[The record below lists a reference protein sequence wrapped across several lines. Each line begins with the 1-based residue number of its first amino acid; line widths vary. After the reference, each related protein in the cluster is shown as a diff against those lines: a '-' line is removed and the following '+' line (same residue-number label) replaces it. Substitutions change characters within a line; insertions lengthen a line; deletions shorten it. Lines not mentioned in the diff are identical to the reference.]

1 MINFVRM
8 EFVYTYNTIHN
19 FAKKITPLLKY
30 KLVFLEGELGS
41 GKTTLIKQFCKELGF
56 KNQVTS
62 PTFPLL
68 NIYKNNEKNI
78 YHADLYRLNN
88 IDEINELGFYEVM
101 ESNNWFFVDKGNG
114 VTEVTFDID
123 FEIKNKFLNS
133 LMIIS
138 FQFGLEKIADAFQ
151 KRAEKLFSSS
161 KN

>member
-78 YHADLYRLNN
+78 YHADLYRLKN
-88 IDEINELGFYEVM
+88 INEINELGFYELM
-101 ESNNWFFVDKGNG
+101 ESNNWFFVEWPELLYG
-114 VTEVTFDID
+114 VID
-123 FEIKNKFLNS
+123 FPYTKIKIKNVDD
-133 LMIIS
+133 IS
-138 FQFGLEKIADAFQ
+138 RIVTLSYYEF
-151 KRAEKLFSSS
+151 
-161 KN
+161 

>member
-1 MINFVRM
+1 MINFVHM
-8 EFVYTYNTIHN
+8 EFVYSYNTIDN

-78 YHADLYRLNN
+78 YHADLYRLKN

-101 ESNNWFFVDKGNG
+101 ESNNWFFVEWPELLYG
-114 VTEVTFDID
+114 VID
-123 FEIKNKFLNS
+123 FPYTKIKIKNVDD
-133 LMIIS
+133 IS
-138 FQFGLEKIADAFQ
+138 RIVTLTYNEF
-151 KRAEKLFSSS
+151 
-161 KN
+161 

>member
-1 MINFVRM
+1 MINFVNM
-8 EFVYTYNTIHN
+8 EFVYSYNTIHN

-78 YHADLYRLNN
+78 YHADLYRLKN
-88 IDEINELGFYEVM
+88 IDEINELGFYEIM
-101 ESNNWFFVDKGNG
+101 ESNNWFFVEWPELLYEIGSIFWLF
-114 VTEVTFDID
+114 VCFD
-123 FEIKNKFLNS
+123 
-133 LMIIS
+133 
-138 FQFGLEKIADAFQ
+138 
-151 KRAEKLFSSS
+151 FSIY
-161 KN
+161 

>member
-1 MINFVRM
+1 M
-8 EFVYTYNTIHN
+8 EFAYSYNTIDN

-78 YHADLYRLNN
+78 YHADLYRLKN

-101 ESNNWFFVDKGNG
+101 ESNNWFFVEWPELLYG
-114 VTEVTFDID
+114 VID
-123 FEIKNKFLNS
+123 FPYTKIKIKNVDD
-133 LMIIS
+133 IS
-138 FQFGLEKIADAFQ
+138 RIVTLTYNEF
-151 KRAEKLFSSS
+151 
-161 KN
+161 

>member
-1 MINFVRM
+1 MINFVCM

-78 YHADLYRLNN
+78 YHADLYRLKN

-101 ESNNWFFVDKGNG
+101 ESNNWFFVEWPELLYG
-114 VTEVTFDID
+114 VID
-123 FEIKNKFLNS
+123 FPYTKIKIKNVDD
-133 LMIIS
+133 IS
-138 FQFGLEKIADAFQ
+138 RIVTLTYNEF
-151 KRAEKLFSSS
+151 
-161 KN
+161 

>member
-1 MINFVRM
+1 VINFVRM

-19 FAKKITPLLKY
+19 FAKKITPLLRY

-78 YHADLYRLNN
+78 YHADLYRLKN
-88 IDEINELGFYEVM
+88 IDEINELGFYELV
-101 ESNNWFFVDKGNG
+101 ESNNWFFVEWPELLYG
-114 VTEVTFDID
+114 VID
-123 FEIKNKFLNS
+123 FPYTKIKIKNVDD
-133 LMIIS
+133 IS
-138 FQFGLEKIADAFQ
+138 RIVTLTYNEF
-151 KRAEKLFSSS
+151 
-161 KN
+161 

>member
-68 NIYKNNEKNI
+68 NIYKNNQKNI

-88 IDEINELGFYEVM
+88 IDEINELGFYEII
-101 ESNNWFFVDKGNG
+101 ESKNWFFVEWPEILYD
-114 VTEVTFDID
+114 VID
-123 FEIKNKFLNS
+123 FSYTKIRIKNVDD
-133 LMIIS
+133 IIRIVTLTYNE
-138 FQFGLEKIADAFQ
+138 F
-151 KRAEKLFSSS
+151 
-161 KN
+161 

>member
-1 MINFVRM
+1 MINFVDM
-8 EFVYTYNTIHN
+8 EFVYSYNTIDN

-78 YHADLYRLNN
+78 YHADLYRLKN
-88 IDEINELGFYEVM
+88 IDEINELGFYEIM
-101 ESNNWFFVDKGNG
+101 ENNNWFFVEWPELLYD
-114 VTEVTFDID
+114 VID
-123 FEIKNKFLNS
+123 FSYTKIKIKNVDD
-133 LMIIS
+133 IS
-138 FQFGLEKIADAFQ
+138 RIVTLTYNEF
-151 KRAEKLFSSS
+151 
-161 KN
+161 

>member
-1 MINFVRM
+1 MINFVDM
-8 EFVYTYNTIHN
+8 EFVYRYNTIDN

-78 YHADLYRLNN
+78 YHADLYRLKN
-88 IDEINELGFYEVM
+88 IDEINELGFYEAM
-101 ESNNWFFVDKGNG
+101 ESNNWFFVEWPELLYG
-114 VTEVTFDID
+114 VID
-123 FEIKNKFLNS
+123 FPYTKIKIKNVDD
-133 LMIIS
+133 IS
-138 FQFGLEKIADAFQ
+138 RIVTLTYNEF
-151 KRAEKLFSSS
+151 
-161 KN
+161 

>member
-19 FAKKITPLLKY
+19 LAKKITPLLKY

-78 YHADLYRLNN
+78 YHADLYRLKN
-88 IDEINELGFYEVM
+88 IDEINELGFYELV
-101 ESNNWFFVDKGNG
+101 ESNDWFFVEWPELLYG
-114 VTEVTFDID
+114 VID
-123 FEIKNKFLNS
+123 FPYTKIKIKNVDD
-133 LMIIS
+133 IS
-138 FQFGLEKIADAFQ
+138 RIVTLTYNEF
-151 KRAEKLFSSS
+151 
-161 KN
+161 

>member
-1 MINFVRM
+1 M
-8 EFVYTYNTIHN
+8 EFVYSYNTIDN

-78 YHADLYRLNN
+78 YHADLYRLKN
-88 IDEINELGFYEVM
+88 IDEINELGFYEIM
-101 ESNNWFFVDKGNG
+101 ESNNWFFVEWPELLYG
-114 VTEVTFDID
+114 VID
-123 FEIKNKFLNS
+123 FPYTKIKIKNVDD
-133 LMIIS
+133 IS
-138 FQFGLEKIADAFQ
+138 RIVTLTYNEF
-151 KRAEKLFSSS
+151 
-161 KN
+161 

>member
-1 MINFVRM
+1 M

-78 YHADLYRLNN
+78 YHADLYRLKN
-88 IDEINELGFYEVM
+88 IDEINELGFYELV
-101 ESNNWFFVDKGNG
+101 ESNNWFFVEWPELLYG
-114 VTEVTFDID
+114 VID
-123 FEIKNKFLNS
+123 FPYTKIKIKNVDD
-133 LMIIS
+133 IS
-138 FQFGLEKIADAFQ
+138 RIVTLTYNEF
-151 KRAEKLFSSS
+151 
-161 KN
+161 

>member
-19 FAKKITPLLKY
+19 FAKKITPLLTY

-78 YHADLYRLNN
+78 YHADLYRLKN
-88 IDEINELGFYEVM
+88 IDEINELGFYELV
-101 ESNNWFFVDKGNG
+101 ESNNWFFVEWPELLYG
-114 VTEVTFDID
+114 VID
-123 FEIKNKFLNS
+123 FPYTKIKIKNVDD
-133 LMIIS
+133 IS
-138 FQFGLEKIADAFQ
+138 RIVTLTYNEF
-151 KRAEKLFSSS
+151 
-161 KN
+161 

>member
-8 EFVYTYNTIHN
+8 EFVYTYSTIHN
-19 FAKKITPLLKY
+19 FAKKITPLIKY

-78 YHADLYRLNN
+78 YHADLYRLKN

-101 ESNNWFFVDKGNG
+101 ESNNWFFVEWPELLYG
-114 VTEVTFDID
+114 VID
-123 FEIKNKFLNS
+123 FPYTKIKIKNVDD
-133 LMIIS
+133 IS
-138 FQFGLEKIADAFQ
+138 RVVTLTYNEF
-151 KRAEKLFSSS
+151 
-161 KN
+161 

>member
-1 MINFVRM
+1 M
-8 EFVYTYNTIHN
+8 EFVYSYNTIDN

-78 YHADLYRLNN
+78 YHADLYRLKN
-88 IDEINELGFYEVM
+88 IDEINELGFYEIM
-101 ESNNWFFVDKGNG
+101 ENNDWFFVEWPELLYG
-114 VTEVTFDID
+114 VIDISYTKIK
-123 FEIKNKFLNS
+123 IKNVDD
-133 LMIIS
+133 IS
-138 FQFGLEKIADAFQ
+138 RIVTLTYNEF
-151 KRAEKLFSSS
+151 
-161 KN
+161 

>member
-1 MINFVRM
+1 VINFVRM

-78 YHADLYRLNN
+78 YHADLYRLKN

-101 ESNNWFFVDKGNG
+101 ESNNWFFVEWPELLYS
-114 VTEVTFDID
+114 VID
-123 FEIKNKFLNS
+123 FPYTKIKIKNVDD
-133 LMIIS
+133 IS
-138 FQFGLEKIADAFQ
+138 RVVTLTYNEF
-151 KRAEKLFSSS
+151 
-161 KN
+161 

>member
-78 YHADLYRLNN
+78 YHADLYRLKN
-88 IDEINELGFYEVM
+88 IDEINELGFYELV
-101 ESNNWFFVDKGNG
+101 ESNNWFFVEWPELLYG
-114 VTEVTFDID
+114 VID
-123 FEIKNKFLNS
+123 FPYTKIKIKNVDD
-133 LMIIS
+133 IS
-138 FQFGLEKIADAFQ
+138 RIVTLTHNEF
-151 KRAEKLFSSS
+151 
-161 KN
+161 

>member
-1 MINFVRM
+1 MINFVHM
-8 EFVYTYNTIHN
+8 EFAYSYNTIDN
-19 FAKKITPLLKY
+19 FAKKIIPLLKY

-78 YHADLYRLNN
+78 YHADLYRLKN

-101 ESNNWFFVDKGNG
+101 ESNNWFFVEWPELLYG
-114 VTEVTFDID
+114 VID
-123 FEIKNKFLNS
+123 FPYTKIKIKNVDD
-133 LMIIS
+133 IS
-138 FQFGLEKIADAFQ
+138 RIVTLTHNEF
-151 KRAEKLFSSS
+151 
-161 KN
+161 

>member
-1 MINFVRM
+1 VINFVRM

-19 FAKKITPLLKY
+19 LAKKITPLLKY

-78 YHADLYRLNN
+78 YHADLYRLKN
-88 IDEINELGFYEVM
+88 IDEINELGFYELV
-101 ESNNWFFVDKGNG
+101 ESNDWFFVEWPELLYG
-114 VTEVTFDID
+114 VID
-123 FEIKNKFLNS
+123 FPYTKIKIKNVDD
-133 LMIIS
+133 IS
-138 FQFGLEKIADAFQ
+138 RIVTLTYNEF
-151 KRAEKLFSSS
+151 
-161 KN
+161 

>member
-1 MINFVRM
+1 MINFVLM

-78 YHADLYRLNN
+78 YHADLYRLKN
-88 IDEINELGFYEVM
+88 IDEINDLGFYEVM
-101 ESNNWFFVDKGNG
+101 ESNNWFFVEWPELLYG
-114 VTEVTFDID
+114 VID
-123 FEIKNKFLNS
+123 FPYTKIKIKNVDD
-133 LMIIS
+133 IS
-138 FQFGLEKIADAFQ
+138 RIVTLTYNEF
-151 KRAEKLFSSS
+151 
-161 KN
+161 

>member
-1 MINFVRM
+1 M

-78 YHADLYRLNN
+78 YHADLYRLKN
-88 IDEINELGFYEVM
+88 INEINELGFYELV
-101 ESNNWFFVDKGNG
+101 ESNNWFFVEWPELLYG
-114 VTEVTFDID
+114 VID
-123 FEIKNKFLNS
+123 FPYTKIKIKNVDD
-133 LMIIS
+133 IS
-138 FQFGLEKIADAFQ
+138 RIVTLSYYEF
-151 KRAEKLFSSS
+151 
-161 KN
+161 

>member
-1 MINFVRM
+1 MINFVHM
-8 EFVYTYNTIHN
+8 EFVYSYNTIDN
-19 FAKKITPLLKY
+19 FAKKIIPLLKY

-78 YHADLYRLNN
+78 YHADLYRLKN

-101 ESNNWFFVDKGNG
+101 ESNNWFFVEWPELLYG
-114 VTEVTFDID
+114 VID
-123 FEIKNKFLNS
+123 FPYTKIKIKNVDD
-133 LMIIS
+133 IS
-138 FQFGLEKIADAFQ
+138 RIVTLTYNEF
-151 KRAEKLFSSS
+151 
-161 KN
+161 

>member
-1 MINFVRM
+1 MINFVHM
-8 EFVYTYNTIHN
+8 EFAYSYNTIDN

-78 YHADLYRLNN
+78 YHADLYRLKN
-88 IDEINELGFYEVM
+88 IDEINELGFYEIM
-101 ESNNWFFVDKGNG
+101 ENNNWFFVEWPELLYD
-114 VTEVTFDID
+114 VID
-123 FEIKNKFLNS
+123 FSYTKIRIKNVDD
-133 LMIIS
+133 IS
-138 FQFGLEKIADAFQ
+138 RIVTLTYNEF
-151 KRAEKLFSSS
+151 
-161 KN
+161 